1 VSGFGRAAGT
11 RPALDSVVQAEGGLM
26 SLVGEGDRPQRVGVS
41 IADQAAA
48 HAAPLL
54 ILAALRRRAM
64 SSLGGHIDLSMQDV
78 LAWVTGLAW
87 PDGDAALAPWAT
99 LEAADG
105 WVMTRRAPPPE
116 HIVAQVKTLTRDTAV
131 AHLQRTGVEGVG
143 VLEMGEVFA
152 HEAIRRRNLV
162 QFVDAGGGAKL
173 PILSSPHRIGLSAG
187 PERLPG
193 SPGADSARIFGRLG
207 AE

>member
-1 VSGFGRAAGT
+1 VVGS

-26 SLVGEGDRPQRVGVS
+26 WLVGQGDRPQRVGIS

-64 SSLGGHIDLSMQDV
+64 SGAGGHIDLSMQDV
-78 LAWVTGLAW
+78 LAWITGLAW

-99 LEAADG
+99 VETADG
-105 WVMTRRAPPPE
+105 WVMTRGGAPSE
-116 HIVAQVKTLTRDTAV
+116 QVVTQVKTMTRDATV
-131 AHLQRTGVEGVG
+131 AQLQRNGVEAVG
-143 VLEMGEVFA
+143 VLEMGEVFT

-162 QFVDAGGGAKL
+162 QFVETGKGAKL
-173 PILSSPHRIGLSAG
+173 PILSSPHRIGLSAR

-193 SPGADSARIFGRLG
+193 LPGADSARIFGRLG
-207 AE
+207 AG